1 MPELV
6 MLILDDDAK
15 ARQVSEAW
23 LKAGVPGLTVVDS
36 LGLAQPEDQLGLPD
50 DLPLFPSLRHW
61 LHPRGK
67 RNRTLIA
74 AVPDG
79 FDVEALAAATEAVT
93 GLLDESNQG
102 ILLVVPVRRVWGMRQ
117 KEAYG
122 AIPAS

>member
-15 ARQVSEAW
+15 ARQVSEVW
-23 LKAGVPGLTVVDS
+23 LTVGVPGPTVVDS
-36 LGLAQPEDQLGLPD
+36 LGLAQPAGQPGLPD

-74 AVPDG
+74 VVPDG
-79 FDVEALAAATEAVT
+79 FDVEALAAATEGVT
-93 GLLDESNQG
+93 GPLDEPGRG
-102 ILLVVPVRRVWGMRQ
+102 ILLAVPVRQVWGLRR